1 MNTRLGGAQVAG
13 QVARRA
19 DRHATRHRER
29 FGAHKPKV
37 DPVEPLVVS
46 LNARAQQRYRS
57 FWAGPVGTAALL
69 VPGVIV
75 SVAGLVL
82 WLTRAQGAGHFF
94 AAVVVF
100 SGLYATYA
108 GWDHRR
114 RAVAEQ
120 AADPLAFVIAED
132 GVAFPRGKKFDWD
145 EVRFVLTDES
155 RPRLLVTPGG
165 AAYLL
170 DDLDRGP
177 GEIAAA
183 LAEASGGRV
192 PLERR

>member
-1 MNTRLGGAQVAG
+1 M
-13 QVARRA
+13 
-19 DRHATRHRER
+19 
-29 FGAHKPKV
+29 
-37 DPVEPLVVS
+37 VS
-46 LNARAQQRYRS
+46 LNARSQQNYRS
-57 FWAGPVGTAALL
+57 LWTGPVGTVALV

-75 SVAGLVL
+75 MVIGLVL
-82 WLTRAQGAGHFF
+82 WITQAEGAGHFF

-114 RAVAEQ
+114 RAARGP
-120 AADPLAFVIAED
+120 AADPLAFVIADD
-132 GVAFPRGKKFDWD
+132 GVAFPRGKRFDWH
-145 EVRFVLTDES
+145 EVRFVLTDET

-165 AAYLL
+165 AAYFTV
-170 DDLDRGP
+170 DLDRDP

-192 PLERR
+192 VLERG